1 MSFTKLRVVRCPQYL
16 EMRTHYFL
24 GCVLINLMLRIFWRF
39 RKGGQEFIPKKGG
52 VIIASNHAAYVDPP
66 FLGAACSRELCY
78 LAKSELFNNRLFG
91 WLLRKYNAFPITR
104 GSFDRKGISQAA
116 ELLKQG
122 KALLLF
128 PEGTR
133 SRDGNF
139 LEPKLGVGKIA
150 KEAGVPIVPAYIA
163 NSKELLLTFLKRK
176 KLVILFGSPIL
187 KSWLEKIPKDKEG
200 YKRIGQEIMCR
211 IKMLKGK
218 VENDDF

>member
-1 MSFTKLRVVRCPQYL
+1 
-16 EMRTHYFL
+16 MRTHYFL
-24 GCVLINLMLRIFWRF
+24 GCVLINLMLRIFWRL
-39 RKGGQEFIPKKGG
+39 RKVGAEFIPQKGG

-66 FLGAACSRELCY
+66 CVGAVSPRELYY
-78 LAKSELFNNRLFG
+78 LAKSELFNNGLFG

-116 ELLKQG
+116 KLLKQG

-150 KEAGVPIVPAYIA
+150 KEAGVPIVPTYIA
-163 NSKELLLTFLKRK
+163 NSKDLLSALLKRK

-187 KSWLEKIPKDKEG
+187 RSWLDRIPKNKEG
-200 YKRIGQEIMCR
+200 YKRIGQEIMSR
-211 IKMLKGK
+211 IKMLKEK

>member
-1 MSFTKLRVVRCPQYL
+1 
-16 EMRTHYFL
+16 
-24 GCVLINLMLRIFWRF
+24 
-39 RKGGQEFIPKKGG
+39 
-52 VIIASNHAAYVDPP
+52 
-66 FLGAACSRELCY
+66 
-78 LAKSELFNNRLFG
+78 LAKSELFNNGLFG

-116 ELLKQG
+116 KLLKQG

-150 KEAGVPIVPAYIA
+150 KEAGVPIVPTYIA
-163 NSKELLLTFLKRK
+163 NSKDLLSALLKRK

-187 KSWLEKIPKDKEG
+187 RSWLDRIPKNKEG
-200 YKRIGQEIMCR
+200 YKRIGQEIMSR
-211 IKMLKGK
+211 IKMLKEK